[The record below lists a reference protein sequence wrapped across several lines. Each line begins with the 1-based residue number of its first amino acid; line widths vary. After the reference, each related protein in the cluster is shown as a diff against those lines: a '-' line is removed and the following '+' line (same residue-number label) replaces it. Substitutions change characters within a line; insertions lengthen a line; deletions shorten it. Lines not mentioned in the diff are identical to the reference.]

1 MGKRID
7 VMLTGFDVN
16 HRSCTNPPDYCK
28 ITNQQII
35 DKKIFICLTEKQ
47 QELFN
52 QGYDDISAVD
62 ISRILRYSEDTSR
75 IDFFDFDIVEE
86 DIEFIFSY
94 METREL
100 THIWIS

>member
-52 QGYDDISAVD
+52 QGYDDIGAVD
-62 ISRILRYSEDTSR
+62 ISRILRYSGAEDR
-75 IDFFDFDIVEE
+75 LENVFDDSFD

>member
-35 DKKIFICLTEKQ
+35 DKNKCKL
-47 QELFN
+47 
-52 QGYDDISAVD
+52 IS
-62 ISRILRYSEDTSR
+62 
-75 IDFFDFDIVEE
+75 
-86 DIEFIFSY
+86 
-94 METREL
+94 
-100 THIWIS
+100 